1 MNDGRL
7 STEIEESF
15 EKLLYA
21 LLIAQIS
28 KKMIKEVS
36 GLFRK
41 SHFFLDKRGLDG

>member
-21 LLIAQIS
+21 LLITQIS
-28 KKMIKEVS
+28 KKMIKEIS

-41 SHFFLDKRGLDG
+41 SQFFS